1 MCGDSKQRGN
11 RNNSGAARPEP
22 VTKWAATY
30 PGSLKMKT
38 LATHLRFSFL
48 SPLEGYLFCK
58 WYWKKMFE
66 QVEREKDRRGV
77 FLSLTLFVCFK
88 IFFECSEWKI
98 FWRSQ
103 LFVWKAERWF
113 GVVIF
118 RWCYQFLCYQVLHV
132 GYERPGEVWFI
143 MFLLRAFTTV
153 IVCNLLLNLVL
164 CDARGVLGDKRWKH
178 SLHKWML
185 AAVRGLSSVRKDFR
199 WDEVWLSP
207 KGAGF

>member
-1 MCGDSKQRGN
+1 MELPD
-11 RNNSGAARPEP
+11 
-22 VTKWAATY
+22 
-30 PGSLKMKT
+30 
-38 LATHLRFSFL
+38 
-48 SPLEGYLFCK
+48 
-58 WYWKKMFE
+58 
-66 QVEREKDRRGV
+66 
-77 FLSLTLFVCFK
+77 LSLSLNELQLTLGLWRWRPWQLIWDFHSCLLWRDIYFANDIERK
-88 IFFECSEWKI
+88 CLSKWKEKRIGGECSRLLLCSFASNFFECSEWKI

-207 KGAGF
+207 EGAGF